1 MGALWLAWEMS
12 ILVAEAR
19 VVDAAAQVDASDRV
33 VLAGEGI
40 EQQGVWVQKAFVPF
54 QVHVLPAV
62 AVSVKAARHDLC
74 EVADVDVKPSFVCK
88 AAGVVGHRLS
98 GGLVL
103 DQPEIADAVGQD
115 EIDPALLVEER
126 AVVFKGSIAARALL
140 ALCGGRSNGLGL
152 PVVTLSPLA
161 VGSRGTGGRA

>member
-1 MGALWLAWEMS
+1 MAREVIA
-12 ILVAEAR
+12 VVTAAR
-19 VVDAAAQVDASDRV
+19 VVDAAVQVDASGSV
-33 VLAGEGI
+33 VLAVEGV

-62 AVSVKAARHDLC
+62 DVSVDAARHDLC

-98 GGLVL
+98 GGLVP

-115 EIDPALLVEER
+115 EIDTAFVVEER
-126 AVVFKGSIAARALL
+126 TVVFKGSIAARALW

-161 VGSRGTGGRA
+161 VGSRGTDGRA